1 MRGPAVRH
9 HGRCGSTGKIAQNCN
24 NCNILQIRM
33 HAQALLFATVVNA
46 SFPGSGVGTLR
57 VRMHLMLP
65 VSRPDSA
72 AGTVRARMHLMLA
85 VSCPGSGLG
94 TLRARRHLIFAVS
107 RPGSGLGTLRA
118 RMHLMLAVS
127 NLGCGLGTLRARMHA
142 QTLLCATT
150 AAASYIS
157 TTGAVVGRMNAS
169 ALLLTL
175 TSAASCT
182 SSAVAART
190 LPPAPQPDACHEQPQ
205 GQHWPHV
212 TPRQTHGLLQT
223 RAEKSI
229 VAVACVATC
238 VSANQS
244 AEELHGSATSG
255 CIISLSGVCDVA
267 RSSFSR

>member
-1 MRGPAVRH
+1 MG
-9 HGRCGSTGKIAQNCN
+9 
-24 NCNILQIRM
+24 ILR
-33 HAQALLFATVVNA
+33 ARVNA
-46 SFPGSGVGTLR
+46 LTALCSTMVT
-57 VRMHLMLP
+57 
-65 VSRPDSA
+65 
-72 AGTVRARMHLMLA
+72 AR
-85 VSCPGSGLG
+85 CPGSGLG
-94 TLRARRHLIFAVS
+94 TLRARRHLMFAVS

-118 RMHLMLAVS
+118 RMHLMMAVSRPGSGAGTLRARMHLMMAVRRSGSSLGTLRARMHLMLAVRRSGSGLGTLRARMHLMLAVS
-127 NLGCGLGTLRARMHA
+127 RRGSGAGTLRARMHA
-142 QTLLCATT
+142 QTLPCATT
-150 AAASYIS
+150 ASYIS
-157 TTGAVVGRMNAS
+157 ITGAVVGRMNAF

-244 AEELHGSATSG
+244 AEQLHGSATSG

>member
-1 MRGPAVRH
+1 
-9 HGRCGSTGKIAQNCN
+9 
-24 NCNILQIRM
+24 M
-33 HAQALLFATVVNA
+33 HIK
-46 SFPGSGVGTLR
+46 
-57 VRMHLMLP
+57 
-65 VSRPDSA
+65 VS
-72 AGTVRARMHLMLA
+72 
-85 VSCPGSGLG
+85 
-94 TLRARRHLIFAVS
+94 VS
-107 RPGSGLGTLRA
+107 RPGRGLGTLRA
-118 RMHLMLAVS
+118 RMHLMLSVSRCGRGLGTLRAGMLLVLAVS
-127 NLGCGLGTLRARMHA
+127 RPGSGLGTLQARMDLMLAVSCPGSSLGTLRACMHLMFAVSHSGSGAGTLRARMHA
-142 QTLLCATT
+142 QTLPCATT

-244 AEELHGSATSG
+244 AEQLHGSATSG